1 MAFYNYDVANEV
13 AIGPFEV
20 DNRCYG
26 TDPPELDSSL
36 KSYHNAAMSPT
47 TLSPKFNC
55 VNAVRLS
62 LIVCLFWYL
71 VCLFISPGQ
80 GTVVCDISFPPGSG
94 IRKLATEL
102 KSGGVIRSSWH
113 FVLMT
118 RLRGDAHRLKAG
130 EYRFSDDMTPE
141 MILRKIVSGEV
152 DYRKFT
158 LPEGYSMYQAAE
170 LLEQKGYFVK
180 EAFLGKCLDKSSL
193 VRFGIKENS
202 AEGYLYPA
210 TYNLSRGGTEE
221 QLLEQMIGQF
231 NKKYSFLQVGEVKGG
246 FSRHE
251 IVTLASIIEK
261 EAVSA
266 DEKPLISSVFHNRL
280 RIGMPLQSDPTA
292 VYGVRAFSG
301 KVSKADIQRHSP
313 YNTYLN
319 KGLPPGPIGNPGIAA
334 VNAAMNPAKSDFLY
348 FVARQDGT
356 HQFSRNLV
364 EHNRAVV
371 RYLK

>member
-1 MAFYNYDVANEV
+1 MFFA
-13 AIGPFEV
+13 
-20 DNRCYG
+20 
-26 TDPPELDSSL
+26 TPPLKVISL
-36 KSYHNAAMSPT
+36 
-47 TLSPKFNC
+47 
-55 VNAVRLS
+55 NAVRIFL
-62 LIVCLFWYL
+62 LIGLFWYL
-71 VCLFISPGQ
+71 LCLWSSPGH
-80 GTVVCDISFPPGSG
+80 GSVLCDISFPPGSG
-94 IRKLATEL
+94 IRKLANEL
-102 KSGGVIRSSWH
+102 KAGGVIRSSWH

-118 RLRGDAHRLKAG
+118 RLRGDAYRLKAG
-130 EYRFSDDMTPE
+130 EYRFSDGMTPDV
-141 MILRKIVSGEV
+141 ILKKIVSGDV

-158 LPEGYSMYQAAE
+158 LPEGYSVFQAAE
-170 LLEQKGYFVK
+170 LLEQKGYFRK
-180 EAFLGKCLDKSSL
+180 DAFLEKCRDKEL
-193 VRFGIKENS
+193 LARLGINSNS

-210 TYNLSRGGTEE
+210 TYNLSRGASEE
-221 QLLEQMIGQF
+221 QLLGQMIGQF
-231 NKKYSFLQVGEVKGG
+231 NKDYAAIQKGEGARR

-301 KVSKADIQRHSP
+301 KVSKADIQRPSP

-319 KGLPPGPIGNPGIAA
+319 KGLPPGPIGNPGSDAMK
-334 VNAAMNPAKSDFLY
+334 AAMNPAKTDFLY

-356 HQFSRNLV
+356 HQFSRNLT

-371 RYLK
+371 RYLR

>member
-1 MAFYNYDVANEV
+1 MFPA
-13 AIGPFEV
+13 
-20 DNRCYG
+20 
-26 TDPPELDSSL
+26 
-36 KSYHNAAMSPT
+36 
-47 TLSPKFNC
+47 TLSPKVIC
-55 VNAVRLS
+55 VYAVRIS
-62 LIVCLFWYL
+62 LVICLFWYL
-71 VCLFISPGQ
+71 VCLFTSPGH
-80 GTVVCDISFPPGSG
+80 GSVLCDISFPPGSG
-94 IRKLATEL
+94 IRKLANEL
-102 KSGGVIRSSWH
+102 KAGGVIRSSWH

-130 EYRFSDDMTPE
+130 EYRFSDDMTPDI
-141 MILRKIVSGEV
+141 ILRKIVAGEV

-158 LPEGYSMYQAAE
+158 LPEGYSVYQAAE
-170 LLEQKGYFVK
+170 LLEQQGYFRRDAFLEKCRNKAFLERIGLK
-180 EAFLGKCLDKSSL
+180 EAT
-193 VRFGIKENS
+193 

-210 TYNLSRGGTEE
+210 TYNLSRGGSEE

-231 NKKYSFLQVGEVKGG
+231 NKAYAAIQEEEGARR

-266 DEKPLISSVFHNRL
+266 EEKPLISSVFHNRL

-301 KVSKADIQRHSP
+301 KVSKADIQRSSP

-319 KGLPPGPIGNPGIAA
+319 KGLPPGPIGNPGMDAVQAA
-334 VNAAMNPAKSDFLY
+334 VNPAKTDFLY

-356 HQFSRNLV
+356 HQFSRTLE
-364 EHNRAVV
+364 EHNRAVS
-371 RYLK
+371 RYLKH